1 MAPPDTMVTGTIV
14 IQSHA
19 PDPPAWLRACLD
31 SVAAWAMDAGFAHRV
46 DGDAFLARVPDDLR
60 ARAHGRTQ
68 VVADLARLD
77 WIAELLDAGW
87 DRVIWLDADV
97 LVFAPE
103 RLTAA
108 LALPAGGYLFGREV
122 WVQPDAKGRPHA
134 RRNLHNALLA
144 FAPDNPV
151 LDFYRHAARR
161 VLGRHD
167 GPPVPQLIGPKL
179 LTALDNMIQLD
190 ATWAVG
196 MASPL
201 VVRDLAAGG
210 GPALTCLKQTAPTPP
225 AALNLCASLAS
236 RDSHDPALS
245 GDDLADAAAALR
257 RMGDLWLCG

>member
-1 MAPPDTMVTGTIV
+1 MPDTIV

-19 PDPPAWLRACLD
+19 PDPPEWLRACLE
-31 SVAAWAMDAGFAHRV
+31 SVAGWAADAGFAHEV
-46 DGDAFLARVPDDLR
+46 AGDDFLARVPADLR

-97 LVFAPE
+97 LVFAPD

-108 LALPAGGYLFGREV
+108 LELAPSGYLFGREV
-122 WVQPDAKGRPHA
+122 WVQPDARGRPKP

-144 FAPDNPV
+144 FTPGNPV
-151 LDFYRHAARR
+151 LAFYRHAAER
-161 VLGRHD
+161 VLARHA
-167 GPPVPQLIGPKL
+167 GAPVPQLIGPKL
-179 LTALDNMIQLD
+179 LTALDNMIGLE
-190 ATWAVG
+190 ASWAVG

-210 GPALTCLKQTAPTPP
+210 GPALACLQAAAPEPP
-225 AALNLCASLAS
+225 AALNLCASLSGRESDGVTLDDPEMARAVRSLS
-236 RDSHDPALS
+236 RT
-245 GDDLADAAAALR
+245 GDRLVA
-257 RMGDLWLCG
+257 G

>member
-1 MAPPDTMVTGTIV
+1 MPDTIV

-19 PDPPAWLRACLD
+19 PDPPAWLRTCLD
-31 SVAAWAMDAGFAHRV
+31 SVSGWAAGAGFAHRV
-46 DGDAFLARVPDDLR
+46 DGDGFLERVPAELR

-77 WIAELLDAGW
+77 WIAELLADGW

-108 LALPAGGYLFGREV
+108 LALPPSGYLFGREV
-122 WVQPDAKGRPHA
+122 WVQPDARGNPKT

-144 FAPDNPV
+144 FTPGNPV
-151 LDFYRHAARR
+151 LAFYRHAATR
-161 VLGRHD
+161 VLARHE

-179 LTALDNMIQLD
+179 LTALDNMIRLD
-190 ATWAVG
+190 ASWAVG

-210 GPALTCLKQTAPTPP
+210 GPALACLQAASPEPP
-225 AALNLCASLAS
+225 AALNLCASLAG
-236 RDSHDPALS
+236 READGVALDDAEMARAVDALS
-245 GDDLADAAAALR
+245 R
-257 RMGDLWLCG
+257 TGDLLVTG

>member
-1 MAPPDTMVTGTIV
+1 MPDTLV

-19 PDPPAWLRACLD
+19 PNPPAWLRACLG
-31 SVAAWAMDAGFAHRV
+31 SVATWAATAGFAHRV
-46 DGDAFLARVPDDLR
+46 DGDDFLARIPAELR

-77 WIAELLDAGW
+77 WIAELLAAGW
-87 DRVIWLDADV
+87 QRVIWLDADV
-97 LVFAPE
+97 IVFAPD

-108 LALPAGGYLFGREV
+108 LTLPDSGYLFGREV
-122 WVQPDAKGRPHA
+122 WIQPDARGHPRA

-144 FAPDNPV
+144 FQPDNPV

-161 VLGRHD
+161 VLARHD

-190 ATWAVG
+190 GTWAVG

-210 GPALTCLKQTAPTPP
+210 GPALACLHAATPTPP
-225 AALNLCASLAS
+225 AAMNLCASYAGHTADDVTLAPNVLEAAIAFLH
-236 RDSHDPALS
+236 RT
-245 GDDLADAAAALR
+245 GDHSVAK
-257 RMGDLWLCG
+257 

>member
-1 MAPPDTMVTGTIV
+1 MPDTIV

-19 PDPPAWLRACLD
+19 PGPPAWLRACLD
-31 SVAAWAMDAGFAHRV
+31 SVGAWAAGAGFAHRV
-46 DGDAFLARVPDDLR
+46 DGDGFLDRVPAHLR

-68 VVADLARLD
+68 VVADLARLH

-87 DRVIWLDADV
+87 GRVIWLDADV

-108 LALPAGGYLFGREV
+108 LELPSAGYLFGREV
-122 WVQPDAKGRPHA
+122 WVQPDARGRPRA
-134 RRNLHNALLA
+134 RRNLHNAVLA
-144 FAPDNPV
+144 FAPGNPV
-151 LDFYRHAARR
+151 LEFYRHAAER
-161 VLGRHD
+161 VLARHD

-210 GPALTCLKQTAPTPP
+210 GPALACLRASAPAPP
-225 AALNLCASLAS
+225 AAFNLCASLAGGAA
-236 RDSHDPALS
+236 DGVALS
-245 GDDLADAAAALR
+245 DREMIRAVGALSRLGDFFVS
-257 RMGDLWLCG
+257 G